1 MEKHSGHRRRDR
13 TAHAGVA
20 TVASDSTNPPPTDA
34 RHLTVATLHQLWKGG
49 VALELPIAGT
59 PTCRLQLDP
68 QHGLIRL
75 LTAYQ
80 SPEPD
85 VAKLKNMQFRP
96 IVSDGT
102 ELAELTVQASDNA
115 YAAYGLLASI
125 ADDLQIEKQPLSAS
139 VATAVLRHRSMLI
152 TRGALTLEQEIGL
165 FGELLFLEFLIDAIG
180 AEPAVLA
187 WHGPVSEEHDF
198 IFDAVHIEVKTTVG
212 EQRKHIING
221 LAQLVPVPSVPLSL
235 LSIQLTRSTAS
246 GARSLAELVAKV
258 RQMAGGH
265 SVRVDAMLT
274 LAGWTV
280 EDADLYD
287 VRWTLRALPRA
298 YGVKEVFPALTPA
311 RLAPV
316 VPNFALVSEVSYKV
330 DVTTLDDDGLP
341 GAFAGFVAGKEA

>member
-1 MEKHSGHRRRDR
+1 M
-13 TAHAGVA
+13 
-20 TVASDSTNPPPTDA
+20 ASESTKPPPTDA
-34 RHLTVATLHQLWKGG
+34 RHLTVVTLNELWKGG
-49 VALELPIAGT
+49 VPLELPIEGD

-85 VAKLKNMQFRP
+85 VAKFKNMQFRP

-102 ELAELTVQASDNA
+102 ELAELTVQASDNV

-125 ADDLQIEKQPLSAS
+125 ADDLQTEKQPLSAS

-152 TRGALTLEQEIGL
+152 TRGTLTLEQEIGL

-187 WHGPVSEEHDF
+187 WHGAVSEEHDF
-198 IFDAVHIEVKTTVG
+198 IFDAIHIEVKTTVG
-212 EQRKHIING
+212 EQRKHIISG
-221 LAQLVPVPSVPLSL
+221 LAQLVPVPNVPLSL

-246 GARSLAELVAKV
+246 GARSLPELVAQV
-258 RQMAGGH
+258 RQMAAGH

-274 LAGWTV
+274 LAGWTA

-287 VRWTLRALPRA
+287 IRWTLRAVPCA
-298 YGVKEVFPALTPA
+298 YRVKGAFPALTPN

-316 VPNFALVSEVSYKV
+316 VPNFALVSDVSYKV
-330 DVTTLDDDGLP
+330 DLTNLGDDGLP
-341 GAFAGFVAGKEA
+341 GGFAGFVGGKQA